1 MKDFLFT
8 IKTVPALAAIFVI
21 RVYQKTISPD
31 HSFFKFLKPYG
42 FCRFQ
47 PTCSQYAIDSLEK
60 YGFFVGGLKALWRI
74 LRCNPW
80 NKGGHDP
87 VK

>member
-1 MKDFLFT
+1 MIFLHT
-8 IKTVPALAAIFVI
+8 IGRNLVLKLIKI
-21 RVYQKTISPD
+21 YQKTLSFD
-31 HSFFKFLKPYG
+31 HGIFRHLFPNGY
-42 FCRFQ
+42 CRFY
-47 PTCSQYAIDSLEK
+47 PTCSEYSYQAIAK
-60 YGFFVGGLKALWRI
+60 YGVIKGGLMAIWRI

>member
-1 MKDFLFT
+1 MLDFF
-8 IKTVPALAAIFVI
+8 IKFPRQAAIALI
-21 RVYQKTISPD
+21 KIYQKTLSFD
-31 HSFFKFLKPYG
+31 HGPLKTLHPHG
-42 FCRFQ
+42 FCRFY
-47 PTCSQYAIDSLEK
+47 PTCSQYGIDAIEK
-60 YGFFVGGLKALWRI
+60 YGVVKGGLMTSWRI